1 MRSLLV
7 PVLLLAVTPALAQGE
22 PSPGDDRRYQ
32 FNQVMDGTLRLDL
45 RSGQVSLCSRR
56 PAGWACTLVP
66 DERAAL
72 EDELARLQSENAAL
86 KKALLDR
93 GAEPPGVTRR
103 EPPAAGDTKRPSD
116 AEIDRVMTTL
126 ERVWRRLV
134 DMLINLQKEFG
145 KT

>member
-7 PVLLLAVTPALAQGE
+7 PIVLMAALPAAAQGE
-22 PSPGDDRRYQ
+22 SSASDDRRYQ
-32 FNQVMDGTLRLDL
+32 FSQVADGTLRLDL

-66 DERAAL
+66 DERTAL
-72 EDELARLQSENAAL
+72 EDEVARLKSENATL

-93 GAEPPGVTRR
+93 GAEPPGVAKPA
-103 EPPAAGDTKRPSD
+103 PPAAGPKAPTD

-134 DMLINLQKEFG
+134 EMLMNLQKDPG
-145 KT
+145 RT